1 MKVSAEVLNT
11 VQVCAD
17 GCGGEVAAVQLL
29 NHELT

>member
-1 MKVSAEVLNT
+1 LAEVLNT

-17 GCGGEVAAVQLL
+17 GGSGEVAAVQLL

>member
-1 MKVSAEVLNT
+1 MKVSAEVLNA
-11 VQVCAD
+11 VHICAD